1 MLEKFTKRFGILLP
15 ALVTIALVVT
25 PIHLVLQFT
34 GLHGMARSLL
44 DCILLTAI
52 CAPPLYALDAA
63 SHKQNDAHLQ
73 LQVAAL
79 ESTANG
85 VVIVERSGRI
95 VWANPALTEITGY
108 SLNQLQGQ
116 NVDILHSRQ
125 YPRSFY
131 DNVWKTTT
139 RAGQVWRGEIVNN
152 RKDGREYTEEL
163 TVTPVR
169 NNAGEITHV
178 VAIKQD
184 VTERRQ
190 LEQQLR
196 QAQKMEAVG
205 LLSGGIAHDFNNL
218 LGVIIGYSEILEERL
233 EQNSDLHKSVEQIKK
248 AGQRAVSLIRQ
259 LLAFSRQQ
267 VLAPRVLDLNTVVAD
282 TEKMLRRVIGED
294 VELIAALAP
303 ELGHVRAD
311 QGQIEQ
317 VIMNMAVNARDAMP
331 EGGKLIIET
340 MNADLD
346 EEYALRHPPTVPGK
360 YVMLV
365 MTDTGIGMDEKVRSH
380 IFEPF
385 FTTKELGKGTGLG
398 LSTVYGIVKQ
408 SGGYIWVESTLG
420 RGSTFKI
427 YLPQVADA
435 VPQSQPRDVATSPL
449 QGSETILL
457 VEDEEP
463 LRSLTCMTLEQ
474 GGYTVLEANGGSQAI
489 EIARQHHGPIHLLL
503 TDMVMPGMNGLAVAQ
518 NLMSIRPEMK
528 VIYMS
533 GYTNFTTRQQL
544 DSEANF
550 LPKPIMRDALLLKLH
565 EVLNLQKELT
575 ANWSI

>member
-489 EIARQHHGPIHLLL
+489 EIARQHRGSIHLLL